1 MSQGTCYS
9 KGGGGGAF
17 CFYPSLWIMSVVD
30 FIYLA
35 FLPVLGLK
43 SLQELDKDSDHGKG
57 L

>member
-1 MSQGTCYS
+1 MLFQSS
-9 KGGGGGAF
+9 GGAF
-17 CFYPSLWIMSVVD
+17 CFYPSLWIMNVVD

-43 SLQELDKDSDHGKG
+43 SLQELDKDSDHVEG